1 MKECLLHKPNEEC
14 NHERRNTRVILVNRL
29 LSKMIKQ
36 RSKDNLREGADL
48 GYNHSYSKAEKS
60 AHVAIEGFYQEV
72 LQNWANSNEK
82 LVLNFLSR
90 KYLMIYSRQMSAL
103 ALKIV
108 ALTLITFG
116 GIYFKTYN
124 PLLMLASI
132 FVGLIMLLLAM
143 IYKSFNK
150 DLIRHSGSRSYPN
163 DCYWTMVTT
172 KENFQKK
179 NFLELDAMCF
189 SHDYFIATIPLYVKK
204 KDALDTAIILHKDGF
219 HATTKELI
227 EAANLL

>member
-1 MKECLLHKPNEEC
+1 MKECLLHKISEEC
-14 NHERRNTRVILVNRL
+14 RHDRRNTKVMLVNRL

-36 RSKDNLREGADL
+36 ICKDNLREGADL
-48 GYNHSYSKAEKS
+48 GYNHSHSKAEKS

-90 KYLMIYSRQMSAL
+90 KYLMIYSRQMAAL
-103 ALKIV
+103 TLKIV

-132 FVGLIMLLLAM
+132 FVGLITLLIAM

-163 DCYWTMVTT
+163 DCYWTMGTT

-179 NFLELDAMCF
+179 NFLELDARCF
-189 SHDYFIATIPLYVKK
+189 SHDYFIATVPPYVKT